1 MGGFMASSPSSDRRT
16 FLRQASAMA
25 AVPAAAG
32 LLALNPPR
40 DAEAA
45 TPAYTLPDYAPVPT
59 SALGPSV
66 NESGYFVGHVGGNVY
81 WVTDGFYQA
90 MFLTTTDGVVLV
102 DAPPTIG
109 RNLVRAIEGITSA
122 RRLPA
127 RVTHL
132 VYSHSHA
139 DHIGAASIF
148 GGGVTRVAHSETR
161 RLLKAARDS
170 NRPLPDVT
178 FEEHYE
184 LRVGG
189 ERLALSYHGPNH
201 SPDNIFIGVPSAAT
215 LMVVDVIFPGW
226 VPFKNLAESQDIP
239 GWIAAHDAVLA
250 TPWQTLIG
258 GHLGRLG
265 TRTDVALQRDYVHDL
280 ATSTH
285 ATLGTLDPAPFFA
298 KYGPTGNAW
307 AIFKSY
313 LDTAA
318 EQAAASIVAKYSGR
332 LAAADVFTTSN
343 AAAMV
348 NSARIDA
355 DILGPFGVHP

>member
-1 MGGFMASSPSSDRRT
+1 
-16 FLRQASAMA
+16 MA

-32 LLALNPPR
+32 LLALDPPGKA
-40 DAEAA
+40 DAAGAA
-45 TPAYTLPDYAPVPT
+45 APGDTLPDYAPVPAG
-59 SALGPSV
+59 ALGPAV
-66 NESGYFVGHVGGNVY
+66 NESGYFTGHVGGNVY

-90 MFLTTTDGVVLV
+90 MFVTTTDGVVVV
-102 DAPPTIG
+102 DAPPTLG
-109 RNLVRAIEGITSA
+109 RNLLRAIEETTRA
-122 RRLPA
+122 RRLPG

-148 GGGVTRVAHSETR
+148 GGGVTRVAHSETK
-161 RLLKAARDS
+161 RLLRAARDA

-178 FEEHYE
+178 FDDHHE

-201 SPDNIFIGVPSAAT
+201 SPDNIFIRVPSAAT

-226 VPFKNLAESQDIP
+226 APFKNLAESQDVP

-250 TPWQTLIG
+250 TPWRTLIG
-258 GHLGRLG
+258 GHVGRLG
-265 TRTDVALQRDYVHDL
+265 TRADVALQRDYVHDL
-280 ATSTH
+280 AASAR
-285 ATLGTLDPAPFFA
+285 ATLGALDPAPFFA

-307 AIFKSY
+307 AVFRSY
-313 LDTAA
+313 LDAAA
-318 EQAAASIVAKYSGR
+318 EQAAAPVVAEYGGR

-355 DILGPFGVHP
+355 DVLGPFGVHP